1 MKTWKQLTVAVMAG
15 VLAAGLSNA
24 EEPKLKIKI
33 GQGAE
38 EREEAQKE
46 KAEKIGKGT
55 QSPVLNQKVKTLA
68 GKPTDLTQ
76 YHGKVLLI
84 VNVASKCGLTPQ
96 YEALQKLH
104 DKYKKQGFVVLGF
117 PCNQFGLQEPGS
129 PEEIAT
135 FCKENYG
142 VTFDMFEKI
151 DVNGDKAAP
160 LYKYLTSKEGTPKDP
175 GAVKWN
181 FEKFLIGRDGKVAQ
195 RFRSRVEPDAA
206 EVTKAIEAE
215 LAKAEKTAQK

>member
-1 MKTWKQLTVAVMAG
+1 MKIWKPVAVAVVAG

-24 EEPKLKIKI
+24 DDAKKDSK
-33 GQGAE
+33 GAE
-38 EREEAQKE
+38 
-46 KAEKIGKGT
+46 
-55 QSPVLNQKVKTLA
+55 SPVLSQKVKTLA
-68 GKPTDLTQ
+68 GKPTDLSQ
-76 YHGKVLLI
+76 YQGKVLLI

-96 YEALQKLH
+96 YEALQKVH
-104 DKYKKQGFVVLGF
+104 DKYKKEGFTVLGF

-142 VTFDMFEKI
+142 VTFDLFEKI
-151 DVNGDKAAP
+151 DVNGPKAAP

-175 GAVKWN
+175 GDVKWN
-181 FEKFLIGRDGKVAQ
+181 FEKFLISRDGKVVQ
-195 RFRSRVEPDAA
+195 RFRSRTEPDSA

-215 LAKAEKTAQK
+215 LAKGEKTAQK

>member
-1 MKTWKQLTVAVMAG
+1 MKTWEQLTVAVMAG
-15 VLAAGLSNA
+15 VLAAGLSYA
-24 EEPKLKIKI
+24 D
-33 GQGAE
+33 
-38 EREEAQKE
+38 EAK
-46 KAEKIGKGT
+46 KDAKGT

-96 YEALQKLH
+96 YEALQKVH
-104 DKYKKQGFVVLGF
+104 DKYKKQGFAVLGF

-151 DVNGDKAAP
+151 DVNGEKPAP

-175 GAVKWN
+175 GDVKWN

-195 RFRSRVEPDAA
+195 RFRSRVEPDA
-206 EVTKAIEAE
+206 EDLVKAIEAE
-215 LAKAEKTAQK
+215 LAVDDTTAKKK